1 MNRGIPMQWCHGF
14 TTILPRHPQAHT
26 CPLAFSASAHA
37 SAAPAGVLLAGN
49 PTVPSSTSAGITV
62 WRMLNVAEG
71 MGNHAGN
78 KRQRYS
84 SALGSAREVLA
95 CVQVAQAM
103 RYIGTV
109 DARVLDRMDHV
120 IATLTRL
127 VYRRAA

>member
-1 MNRGIPMQWCHGF
+1 MLKIYEVV
-14 TTILPRHPQAHT
+14 
-26 CPLAFSASAHA
+26 LAMAGDAASIAERIERKD
-37 SAAPAGVLLAGN
+37 SDLARQMRRAMHS
-49 PTVPSSTSAGITV
+49 VA
-62 WRMLNVAEG
+62 LNAAEG

-109 DARVLDRMDHV
+109 DAKVLDRMDHV

-127 VYRRAA
+127 VYRRAS